1 MSLVPYSLVF
11 ARVRQVDAPKISVIL
26 MGTVAFALSFML
38 DGVVFG
44 MNALV
49 SKLSDLELV
58 VDNRSRSGGGLPLAY
73 RERIQGI
80 DGVASVWPVNGFSA
94 SHHSSPQTFVPVT
107 GIEPGFLRSSDSFFD
122 DVADEHLESFA
133 ATPNGAIIGEDVARQ
148 WGWGVNS
155 LVSLTSR
162 DIEREDGSRN
172 WQFVVLGTY
181 DTKDDIRSTNFY
193 VRFPYVD
200 ALRQSGK
207 GRVRRYFVTLEDA
220 DAKDDVAFEIDTMF
234 INSPDPTRTI
244 SLKDRVRGQRQQMGN
259 MNRLISTLT
268 SSTFFAM
275 AVVLLAVLAHSF
287 RERASETAVM
297 RAMGF
302 GAASIVLA
310 LVIEASLY
318 VGLSLLGGVAVAR
331 AIVPHV
337 LGPLGLTDLGLPAE
351 LVYRNILI
359 GVALALAIA
368 TCGILAGWRRNI
380 RDALETP
387 RN

>member
-1 MSLVPYSLVF
+1 MIPFPLVF
-11 ARVRQVDAPKISVIL
+11 AHVRQLNAPKISVVLLGI
-26 MGTVAFALSFML
+26 VAFALSFML

-58 VDNRSRSGGGLPLAY
+58 VNNRSHGQGGLPLAY
-73 RERIQGI
+73 RDRIQGI

-94 SHHSSPQTFVPVT
+94 SHHSSPQTLVPVT
-107 GIEPGFLRSSDSFFD
+107 GIEPGFLRGLFYDR
-122 DVADEHLESFA
+122 VAAEHLESFA
-133 ATPNGAIIGEDVARQ
+133 ATPNGAIIGEDVASR

-155 LVSLTSR
+155 LVPLTSYG
-162 DIEREDGSRN
+162 IEREDGTSN

-181 DTKDDIRSTNFY
+181 GTKDDLPSTNFY

-200 ALRQSGK
+200 SVRQSGK
-207 GRVRRYFVTLEDA
+207 GRAGRYFVTLEDV
-220 DAKDDVAFEIDTMF
+220 DVKDDVVFEIDAMF

-244 SLKDRVRGQRQQMGN
+244 SLKDRVRGQRHQMGN
-259 MNRLISTLT
+259 MNLLISTLT
-268 SSTFFAM
+268 NSTFFAM
-275 AVVLLAVLAHSF
+275 AVVLLAVLAQSF

-302 GAASIVLA
+302 GLASIALA
-310 LVIEASLY
+310 LFIEAGIY
-318 VGLSLLGGVAVAR
+318 VGVSFLGGIAVAR
-331 AIVPHV
+331 AVVPHV
-337 LGPLGLTDLGLPAE
+337 IGLLGLSDLGLPADL
-351 LVYRNILI
+351 LVRNVFI

-368 TCGILAGWRRNI
+368 TCGMLTGWRRSI

-387 RN
+387 IH

>member
-1 MSLVPYSLVF
+1 MIPFPLVF
-11 ARVRQVDAPKISVIL
+11 AHVRQLNAPKISVVL

-58 VDNRSRSGGGLPLAY
+58 VNNRSHGRDGLPLAY
-73 RERIQGI
+73 RDRIQGI

-94 SHHSSPQTFVPVT
+94 SHHSSPQTLVPVT
-107 GIEPGFLRSSDSFFD
+107 GIEPGFLRGLFYDR
-122 DVADEHLESFA
+122 VAAEHLESFA
-133 ATPNGAIIGEDVARQ
+133 ATPNGAIIGEDVASR

-155 LVSLTSR
+155 LVPLTSYG
-162 DIEREDGSRN
+162 IEREDGTSN

-181 DTKDDIRSTNFY
+181 GTKGDIPSTNFY

-200 ALRQSGK
+200 AVRQSGK
-207 GRVRRYFVTLEDA
+207 GRASRYFVTLEDV
-220 DAKDDVAFEIDTMF
+220 DVKDDVVFEIDAMF
-234 INSPDPTRTI
+234 INSPGPTRTI
-244 SLKDRVRGQRQQMGN
+244 SLKDRARGQRQQMGN
-259 MNRLISTLT
+259 MNLLISTLT
-268 SSTFFAM
+268 NSTFFAM
-275 AVVLLAVLAHSF
+275 AVVLLAVLAQSF

-302 GAASIVLA
+302 GLASIALA
-310 LVIEASLY
+310 LFIEAGIY
-318 VGLSLLGGVAVAR
+318 VGVSFLGGIAVAR
-331 AIVPHV
+331 AVVPHV
-337 LGPLGLTDLGLPAE
+337 IGLLGLSDLGLPADL
-351 LVYRNILI
+351 LVRNVFI

-368 TCGILAGWRRNI
+368 TCGMLTGWRRSI

-387 RN
+387 IH

>member
-1 MSLVPYSLVF
+1 MIPFPLVF
-11 ARVRQVDAPKISVIL
+11 AHVRQLNAPKISVVLLGI
-26 MGTVAFALSFML
+26 VAFALSFML

-58 VDNRSRSGGGLPLAY
+58 VNNRSHGQGGLPLAY
-73 RERIQGI
+73 RDRIQGI

-94 SHHSSPQTFVPVT
+94 SHHSSPQTLVPVT
-107 GIEPGFLRSSDSFFD
+107 GIEPGFLRGLFYDR
-122 DVADEHLESFA
+122 VAAEHLESFA
-133 ATPNGAIIGEDVARQ
+133 ATPNGAIIGEDVASR

-155 LVSLTSR
+155 LVPLTSYG
-162 DIEREDGSRN
+162 IEREDGTSN

-181 DTKDDIRSTNFY
+181 GTKDDLPSTNFY

-200 ALRQSGK
+200 SVRQSGK
-207 GRVRRYFVTLEDA
+207 GRAGRYFVTLEDV
-220 DAKDDVAFEIDTMF
+220 DVKDDVVFEIDAMF

-244 SLKDRVRGQRQQMGN
+244 SLKDRVRGQRHQMSN
-259 MNRLISTLT
+259 MNLLISTLT
-268 SSTFFAM
+268 NSTFFAM
-275 AVVLLAVLAHSF
+275 AVVLLAVLAQSF

-302 GAASIVLA
+302 GLASIALA
-310 LVIEASLY
+310 LFIEAGIY
-318 VGLSLLGGVAVAR
+318 VGVSFLGGIAVAR
-331 AIVPHV
+331 AVVPHV
-337 LGPLGLTDLGLPAE
+337 IGLLGLSDLGLPADL
-351 LVYRNILI
+351 LVRNVFI

-368 TCGILAGWRRNI
+368 TCGMLTGWRRSI

-387 RN
+387 RH

>member
-1 MSLVPYSLVF
+1 MIPFPLVF
-11 ARVRQVDAPKISVIL
+11 AHVRQLNAPKISVVLLGI
-26 MGTVAFALSFML
+26 VAFALSFML

-58 VDNRSRSGGGLPLAY
+58 VNNRSHGQGGLPLAY
-73 RERIQGI
+73 RDRIQGI

-94 SHHSSPQTFVPVT
+94 SHHSSPQTLVPVT
-107 GIEPGFLRSSDSFFD
+107 GIEPGFLRGLFYDR
-122 DVADEHLESFA
+122 VAAEHLESFA
-133 ATPNGAIIGEDVARQ
+133 ATPNGAIIGEDVASR

-155 LVSLTSR
+155 LVPLTSYG
-162 DIEREDGSRN
+162 IEREDGTSN

-181 DTKDDIRSTNFY
+181 GTKDDLPSTNFY

-200 ALRQSGK
+200 SVRQSGK
-207 GRVRRYFVTLEDA
+207 GRVGRYFVTLEDV
-220 DAKDDVAFEIDTMF
+220 DVKDDVVFEIDAMF

-244 SLKDRVRGQRQQMGN
+244 SLKDRVRGQRHQMGN
-259 MNRLISTLT
+259 MNLLISTLT
-268 SSTFFAM
+268 NSTFFAM
-275 AVVLLAVLAHSF
+275 TVVLLAVLAQSF

-302 GAASIVLA
+302 GLASIALA
-310 LVIEASLY
+310 LFIEASIY
-318 VGLSLLGGVAVAR
+318 VGVSFLGGIAVAR
-331 AIVPHV
+331 AVVPHV
-337 LGPLGLTDLGLPAE
+337 IGLLGLSDLGLPADL
-351 LVYRNILI
+351 LVRNVFI

-368 TCGILAGWRRNI
+368 TCGMLTGWRRSI

-387 RN
+387 IH

>member
-1 MSLVPYSLVF
+1 MIPFPLVF
-11 ARVRQVDAPKISVIL
+11 AHVRQLNAPKISIVLLGI
-26 MGTVAFALSFML
+26 VAFALSFML

-58 VDNRSRSGGGLPLAY
+58 VNNRSHGQGGLPLAY
-73 RERIQGI
+73 RDRIQGI

-94 SHHSSPQTFVPVT
+94 SHHSSPQTLVPVT
-107 GIEPGFLRSSDSFFD
+107 GIEPGFLRGLFYDR
-122 DVADEHLESFA
+122 VAAEHLESFA
-133 ATPNGAIIGEDVARQ
+133 ATPNGAIIGEDVARR

-155 LVSLTSR
+155 LVPLTSYG
-162 DIEREDGSRN
+162 IEREDGTRN

-181 DTKDDIRSTNFY
+181 GTKGDIPSTNFY

-200 ALRQSGK
+200 AVRQSGK
-207 GRVRRYFVTLEDA
+207 GRAGRYFVTLEDV
-220 DAKDDVAFEIDTMF
+220 DVKDDVVFEIDAMF

-244 SLKDRVRGQRQQMGN
+244 SLKDRARGQRQQMGN
-259 MNRLISTLT
+259 MNLLISTLT
-268 SSTFFAM
+268 NSTFVAM
-275 AVVLLAVLAHSF
+275 TVVLLALLAQSF

-302 GAASIVLA
+302 GLASIALA
-310 LVIEASLY
+310 LFIEASIY
-318 VGLSLLGGVAVAR
+318 VGVSFLGGIAVAR
-331 AIVPHV
+331 AVVPHV
-337 LGPLGLTDLGLPAE
+337 IGLLGLSDLGLPADL
-351 LVYRNILI
+351 LVRNVSI

-368 TCGILAGWRRNI
+368 MCGMLTGWRRSI

-387 RN
+387 RH

>member
-1 MSLVPYSLVF
+1 MIPFPLVF
-11 ARVRQVDAPKISVIL
+11 AHVRQLNAPKVSAVL

-58 VDNRSRSGGGLPLAY
+58 VNNRSHGRDGLPLAY
-73 RERIQGI
+73 RDRIQGI

-94 SHHSSPQTFVPVT
+94 SHHSSPQTLVPVT
-107 GIEPGFLRSSDSFFD
+107 GIEPGFLRGLFYDR
-122 DVADEHLESFA
+122 VAAEHLESFA
-133 ATPNGAIIGEDVARQ
+133 ATPNGAIIGEDVASR

-155 LVSLTSR
+155 LVPLTSYG
-162 DIEREDGSRN
+162 IEREDGTRN

-181 DTKDDIRSTNFY
+181 GTKGDIPSTNFY

-200 ALRQSGK
+200 AVRQSGK
-207 GRVRRYFVTLEDA
+207 GRAGRYFVTLEDV
-220 DAKDDVAFEIDTMF
+220 DVKDDVVFEIDAMF

-244 SLKDRVRGQRQQMGN
+244 SLKDRARGQRHQIGN
-259 MNRLISTLT
+259 MNLLISTLT
-268 SSTFFAM
+268 NSTFFAM
-275 AVVLLAVLAHSF
+275 AVVLLAVLAQSF

-302 GAASIVLA
+302 GLASIALA
-310 LVIEASLY
+310 LFIEAGIY
-318 VGLSLLGGVAVAR
+318 VGVSFLGGIAVAR
-331 AIVPHV
+331 AVVPHV
-337 LGPLGLTDLGLPAE
+337 IGLLGLSDLGLPADL
-351 LVYRNILI
+351 LVRNVFI

-368 TCGILAGWRRNI
+368 TCGMLTGWRRSI

-387 RN
+387 IH

>member
-1 MSLVPYSLVF
+1 MIPFPLVF
-11 ARVRQVDAPKISVIL
+11 AHVRQLNAPKISVVLLGI
-26 MGTVAFALSFML
+26 VAFALSFML

-58 VDNRSRSGGGLPLAY
+58 VNNRSHGQGGLPLAY
-73 RERIQGI
+73 RDRIQGI

-94 SHHSSPQTFVPVT
+94 SHHSSPQTLVPVT
-107 GIEPGFLRSSDSFFD
+107 GIEPGFLRGLFYDR
-122 DVADEHLESFA
+122 VAAEHLESFA
-133 ATPNGAIIGEDVARQ
+133 ATPNGAIIGEDVASR

-155 LVSLTSR
+155 LVPLTSYG
-162 DIEREDGSRN
+162 IEREDGTSN

-181 DTKDDIRSTNFY
+181 GTKDDLPSTNFY

-200 ALRQSGK
+200 SVRQSGK
-207 GRVRRYFVTLEDA
+207 GRAGRYFVTLEDV
-220 DAKDDVAFEIDTMF
+220 DVKDDVVFEIDAMF

-244 SLKDRVRGQRQQMGN
+244 SLKDRVRGQRHQMSN
-259 MNRLISTLT
+259 MNLLISTLT
-268 SSTFFAM
+268 NSTFFAM
-275 AVVLLAVLAHSF
+275 AVVLLAVLAQSF

-302 GAASIVLA
+302 GLASIALA
-310 LVIEASLY
+310 LFIEASIY
-318 VGLSLLGGVAVAR
+318 VGVSFLGGIAVAR
-331 AIVPHV
+331 AVVPHV
-337 LGPLGLTDLGLPAE
+337 IGLLGLSDLGLPADL
-351 LVYRNILI
+351 LVRNVFI

-368 TCGILAGWRRNI
+368 TCGMLTGWRRSI

-387 RN
+387 RH